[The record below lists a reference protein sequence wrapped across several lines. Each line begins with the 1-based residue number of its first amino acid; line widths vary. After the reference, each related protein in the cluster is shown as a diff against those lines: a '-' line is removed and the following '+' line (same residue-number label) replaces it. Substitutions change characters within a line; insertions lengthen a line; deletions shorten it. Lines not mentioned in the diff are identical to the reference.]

1 MCQLASVVLSF
12 ASGLWEN
19 TLLVGHSGANDVLKA
34 SALLHVQQHNESS
47 SHVNRAVIKSALH
60 CWGMIRNNGNI
71 DVLLHSSERPCHLS
85 VSGKK
90 LVLLI
95 KFTPGFG
102 VLVCYVSV
110 LLCMEM
116 IQSQC
121 NLTKWKQN

>member
-19 TLLVGHSGANDVLKA
+19 TLLTGHSGASAVLKT
-34 SALLHVQQHNESS
+34 SALLHVQQHNECS

-60 CWGMIRNNGNI
+60 CWGMIKNNGDT
-71 DVLLHSSERPCHLS
+71 DVLLRSSERPCRLS

-102 VLVCYVSV
+102 LVMCYVSV